1 MSNNNNTD
9 SDKLHSINNLDLQS
23 EARNAVLEEMTK
35 SGLLDKLRAQI
46 KGQIFK
52 ALENQKQ
59 NLKQNIEFDYMTPLH
74 KLAKSREVI
83 LSFFLIKEFLQFFE
97 MEYTLP
103 VFEKEFNFRENVK
116 RETLLSDF
124 YLKDKEKDGESKPV
138 LIHLISNY
146 FQEMSNKRNSY
157 LTKLDDS
164 YGHKN
169 ALYNPDIHL
178 NNDENKKSKIK
189 YNILLFIFTL

>member
-1 MSNNNNTD
+1 MSNLGTEKSESNNN
-9 SDKLHSINNLDLQS
+9 IDLQA

-35 SGLLDKLRAQI
+35 SGFMDKMRAQL
-46 KGQIFK
+46 KSEIFK
-52 ALENQKQ
+52 SLEKQKK

-103 VFEKEFNFRENVK
+103 VFENEFNFRENVK

-124 YLKDKEKDGESKPV
+124 FLKDKEKDGDSKPV
-138 LIHLISNY
+138 LIHMIQNY
-146 FQEMSNKRNSY
+146 FQEMNNKKN
-157 LTKLDDS
+157 LFTQKLDDS
-164 YGHKN
+164 YGVKN
-169 ALYNPDIHL
+169 HNYTPDIHIS
-178 NNDENKKSKIK
+178 NEEENQKNSLR
-189 YNILLFIFTL
+189 IL